1 MGAFL
6 AGVKKSYCLGTRVVA
21 SGNGREA
28 FLMKTSLCS
37 DKSVS

>member
-6 AGVKKSYCLGTRVVA
+6 ARVKKSYCLGTRVLA
-21 SGNGREA
+21 SETGREA
-28 FLMKTSLCS
+28 FLMKTSLRR